1 MHACHAD
8 SVKKLKMSDHPVCA
22 REPSVDDLLQQLT
35 SSKRAVEEASS
46 DEEEDTKKF
55 KVEEEGVDDAK

>member
-1 MHACHAD
+1 M
-8 SVKKLKMSDHPVCA
+8 
-22 REPSVDDLLQQLT
+22 DDLLQQLT
-35 SSKRAVEEASS
+35 SGKRSAEDVSG